1 MKGERFDLPRH
12 LGRKERHTMNFPA
25 KALLLALPLAVLSY
39 GQTGAAASPPVDKA
53 AAYYNFSMGH
63 LYAEL
68 AGVYGNRSEYV
79 GKAIDHYK
87 QALKLDPGAS
97 FLFEELTD
105 LYIQSGRLKDAVTEA
120 EDVLSKEPDNLDA
133 RRILGRIYTRMIGD
147 AQQGKINEEMLHSA
161 IEQCQKIT
169 AKDTKDVD

>member
-1 MKGERFDLPRH
+1 
-12 LGRKERHTMNFPA
+12 MNFPVR
-25 KALLLALPLAVLSY
+25 ALLVIPVACILS
-39 GQTGAAASPPVDKA
+39 GQTSAPTSQPVDKA

-79 GKAIDHYK
+79 TKAIDFYK

-105 LYIQSGRLKDAVTEA
+105 LIFKAAG
-120 EDVLSKEPDNLDA
+120 
-133 RRILGRIYTRMIGD
+133 
-147 AQQGKINEEMLHSA
+147 
-161 IEQCQKIT
+161 
-169 AKDTKDVD
+169 

>member
-1 MKGERFDLPRH
+1 MKRNDSTLRGISAERN
-12 LGRKERHTMNFPA
+12 HTMNFSP
-25 KALLLALPLAVLSY
+25 KALFLALPLACLSY
-39 GQTGAAASPPVDKA
+39 GQTGTATSPPVDKA

-120 EDVLSKEPDNLDA
+120 EDILKREPNNLDA
-133 RRILGRIYTRMIGD
+133 RRILGRKMF
-147 AQQGKINEEMLHSA
+147 AHPSEEMFANLL
-161 IEQCQKIT
+161 
-169 AKDTKDVD
+169 DFY

>member
-1 MKGERFDLPRH
+1 
-12 LGRKERHTMNFPA
+12 MNFPL
-25 KALLLALPLAVLSY
+25 KALFLARTLTCLSY
-39 GQTGAAASPPVDKA
+39 GQTAAATGPPVDKA

-79 GKAIDHYK
+79 AKAIDHYK
-87 QALKLDPGAS
+87 QALKLDPSAN

-120 EDVLSKEPDNLDA
+120 ED
-133 RRILGRIYTRMIGD
+133 IL
-147 AQQGKINEEMLHSA
+147 K
-161 IEQCQKIT
+161 
-169 AKDTKDVD
+169 KDPNN

>member
-1 MKGERFDLPRH
+1 
-12 LGRKERHTMNFPA
+12 MNFSP
-25 KALLLALPLAVLSY
+25 KALLLALPLACLSY
-39 GQTGAAASPPVDKA
+39 GQTGAATSPPVDKA

-105 LYIQSGRLKDAVTEA
+105 LYIQSGRLKDAALDVEVGQFFEQEA
-120 EDVLSKEPDNLDA
+120 GSRVQLQRLFVVVDGFADVFATIAVHAGQFGVQVAHRKVVVSSGFID
-133 RRILGRIYTRMIGD
+133 RR
-147 AQQGKINEEMLHSA
+147 
-161 IEQCQKIT
+161 
-169 AKDTKDVD
+169 

>member
-1 MKGERFDLPRH
+1 MS
-12 LGRKERHTMNFPA
+12 FPA
-25 KALLLALPLAVLSY
+25 KALIMALSLASLSFA
-39 GQTGAAASPPVDKA
+39 QTPAPNSPPADKA
-53 AAYYNFSMGH
+53 GAYYNFAMGH

-79 GKAIDHYK
+79 AKAIDHYK

-120 EDVLSKEPDNLDA
+120 EDILKHEPNNLDA

-147 AQQGKINEEMLHSA
+147 TQGKVNEEMLRA
-161 IEQCQKIT
+161 ATEQYQKIV
-169 AKDTKDVD
+169 AKD

>member
-1 MKGERFDLPRH
+1 MKFIPKVLP
-12 LGRKERHTMNFPA
+12 A
-25 KALLLALPLAVLSY
+25 ALLLASVCF
-39 GQTGAAASPPVDKA
+39 GQSSTPSRPPADKA
-53 AAYYNFSMGH
+53 AAYYNFAMGH

-79 GKAIDHYK
+79 SKAIDHYK
-87 QALKLDPGAS
+87 QALKIDPGAS

-120 EDVLSKEPDNLDA
+120 EDVLRQEPNNLDA

-147 AQQGKINEEMLHSA
+147 SQAGKINEEMLRA
-161 IEQCQKIT
+161 AT
-169 AKDTKDVD
+169 